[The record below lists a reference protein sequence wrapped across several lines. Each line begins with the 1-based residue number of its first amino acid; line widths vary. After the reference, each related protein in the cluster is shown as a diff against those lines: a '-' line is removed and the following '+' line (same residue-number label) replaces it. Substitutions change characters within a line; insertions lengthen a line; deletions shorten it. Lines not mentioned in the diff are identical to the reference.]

1 MSQETILHLTGMHSQ
16 KYGGVERYLIELAKS
31 SIRRGYRTVIQYESR
46 PHSEAYMQ
54 ELERA
59 GCEML
64 ILRLGSN
71 GLRSALKLNQ
81 VLRIMKP
88 AIVLTHFVRGY
99 IQLMLPFMRRRHGIR
114 KLLAMVHSVQDHKRS
129 WRRIAFNRYDYVI
142 GVSKGVADSL
152 IAIGTRQ
159 EIVRTHYLG
168 LFKEGTRSEGE
179 GGRFRNEL
187 GIPADAIVIGCI
199 AFDSKVK
206 GVDILLEA
214 LAKITHHCPAIHLL
228 IIGIDPGC
236 STLPGEAGRLGIEAH
251 THWAGLRDEGWRLLN
266 AADLYAQPSRSEA
279 MSFAVMEAMEL
290 GLPVIATDVG
300 GLPEIVADGE
310 TGYLAKPDSA
320 HFAEVIKKAI
330 DMRQSWATT
339 GAAGQA
345 RYRRLFKGEPSVE
358 SFIDTYFCPEKPSPQ
373 K

>member
-1 MSQETILHLTGMHSQ
+1 MSKKTILHLTGMHSL
-16 KYGGVERYLIELAKS
+16 KYGGVERYLLELAKS
-31 SIRRGYRTVIQYESR
+31 SIRRGHRTVIQYESR

-59 GCEML
+59 GCETV

-71 GLRSALKLNQ
+71 GLRSALKLNH

-99 IQLMLPFMRRRHGIR
+99 IQLLLPFMRRKHGIKR
-114 KLLAMVHSVQDHKRS
+114 LLALVHSVQDHKRS

-152 IAIGTRQ
+152 IAIGTRP

-168 LFKEGTRSEGE
+168 LFKERTRMKGE
-179 GGRFRNEL
+179 GGQFRNEL
-187 GIPADAIVIGCI
+187 GIPADAIVIGCM

-206 GVDILLEA
+206 GIDILLEA
-214 LAKITHHCPAIHLL
+214 LAKITNYCPAIHLL

-236 STLPGEAGRLGIEAH
+236 SNLPDEAERLGIGSH

-279 MSFAVMEAMEL
+279 MPFAVMEAMEL
-290 GLPVIATDVG
+290 GLLVLATDVG

-320 HFAEVIKKAI
+320 HFAEVIKRAI
-330 DMRQSWATT
+330 DTRQSWATM

-358 SFIDTYFCPEKPSPQ
+358 SLIDTYFCSEKASPQ